1 MEAEVCPLYI
11 NDGRA
16 NKSNYQ
22 PINILFNAS
31 KICERY
37 LYRQLYD
44 YFDKNIC
51 SKYQGGFRKGFRIQ
65 PSSHDRK
72 KPQKTARDNKE
83 FCAAILTDL
92 PKAFDCICNDI
103 LTAKLSAYGFD
114 RNALKL
120 IYDYLVI
127 DHKKLK
133 QVFRSVPI

>member
-1 MEAEVCPLYI
+1 MEE
-11 NDGRA
+11 
-16 NKSNYQ
+16 
-22 PINILFNAS
+22 PINQTTNQSIFFLMLQKYVKDTFIVNYTITLI
-31 KICERY
+31 KIFVQNTKEVFVKAFVFS
-37 LYRQLYD
+37 LLVM
-44 YFDKNIC
+44 IE
-51 SKYQGGFRKGFRIQ
+51 
-65 PSSHDRK
+65 K
-72 KPQKTARDNKE
+72 KTQKTARDNKE